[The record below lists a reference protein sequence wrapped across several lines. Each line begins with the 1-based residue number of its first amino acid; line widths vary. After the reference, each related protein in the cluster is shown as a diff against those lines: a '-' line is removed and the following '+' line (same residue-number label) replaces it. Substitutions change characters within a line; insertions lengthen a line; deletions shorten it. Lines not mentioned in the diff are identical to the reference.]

1 MIHVGRLSV
10 GGAPGTIL
18 AEPSL
23 EARHV
28 CAGDSRWLQPQPFE
42 SSGHDGTEIS
52 HSHCALSKLLITG
65 SESRIK
71 QLLFYAADFGMVG

>member
-1 MIHVGRLSV
+1 MIHVGRLLV
-10 GGAPGTIL
+10 GGAPGTVL
-18 AEPSL
+18 AEPGL

-28 CAGDSRWLQPQPFE
+28 SAGDSRWLQPQPFE

-52 HSHCALSKLLITG
+52 RSHCALSKFLIPG

-71 QLLFYAADFGMVG
+71 HLFHATDFGVVG